1 MAIKLIQYPHRT
13 GNVPLRFATGHFAT
27 SHSHINYYIDIT
39 YQKTR
44 LSEAKDIA
52 KQLVTRFHA
61 STLIDTILCLDGTE
75 VIGTCLA
82 NELTN
87 LVPGTMLKT
96 HKNFQ
101 LFVDA
106 NSYAE
111 ADKIVTLKGET
122 VVEDYR

>member
-1 MAIKLIQYPHRT
+1 MSVYQIMQCKNIVSAVPHAEKSWAVKET
-13 GNVPLRFATGHFAT
+13 
-27 SHSHINYYIDIT
+27 
-39 YQKTR
+39 
-44 LSEAKDIA
+44 
-52 KQLVTRFHA
+52 
-61 STLIDTILCLDGTE
+61 
-75 VIGTCLA
+75 LA

-87 LVPGTMLKT
+87 MVPGTMLKT
-96 HKNFQ
+96 HDSFQ